1 MAPPSGGSSSRRS
14 QDADKALRTQEGQM
28 APPTGYRHGQSVPQ
42 SAMSQQNPALRGSSG
57 QDRPA
62 YDGPGDQGRN
72 SPQPEREDPEK
83 AFKELLTKYK
93 NVKRLYFE
101 NKAQIEQMSS
111 QIEHLQNA
119 VANQRI
125 TASRTALDDSEY
137 STRFKRLN
145 GAINNMAFNIRKDWK
160 LIPLWLNNSITQ
172 DALKTGKQEMTAVGR
187 AVITRWIVEEVFSGC
202 FHPSLEPSLSRKLK
216 EIENGIRRGLYTF
229 TSQEEHDA
237 LTNKVIS
244 WRMATLEGLQPE
256 LNAPE
261 ADEIRAEFTQNATK
275 KLVGQLMQY
284 LNPDPPPAGI
294 EGSASMIMELA
305 VGIAANMPLESRDV
319 VIRYPL
325 PGDPVD
331 PAIME
336 VEKGGL
342 PSLETGEEK
351 GEESGEEKNGKER
364 KKGNEPSKVRLAG
377 FVALE
382 VRGRQ
387 VLMKAPVWTMP

>member
-1 MAPPSGGSSSRRS
+1 
-14 QDADKALRTQEGQM
+14 
-28 APPTGYRHGQSVPQ
+28 
-42 SAMSQQNPALRGSSG
+42 
-57 QDRPA
+57 
-62 YDGPGDQGRN
+62 
-72 SPQPEREDPEK
+72 
-83 AFKELLTKYK
+83 
-93 NVKRLYFE
+93 
-101 NKAQIEQMSS
+101 MSS

-364 KKGNEPSKVRLAG
+364 KKGTFLRSSALSLLFAG
-377 FVALE
+377 
-382 VRGRQ
+382 RY
-387 VLMKAPVWTMP
+387 